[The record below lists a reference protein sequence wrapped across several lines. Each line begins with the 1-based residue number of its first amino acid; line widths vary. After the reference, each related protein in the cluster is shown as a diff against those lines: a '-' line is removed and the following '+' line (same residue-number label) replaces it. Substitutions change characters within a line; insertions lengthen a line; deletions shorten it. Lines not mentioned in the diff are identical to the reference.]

1 MKNIKKKKQRHQSHD
16 TLLDSLNEVL
26 EDVSGTKKLDS
37 RILDVEDINV
47 HDIREK
53 YHLTQME
60 FSKTF
65 GFSLRTLQ
73 QWEQGRRRPHGSAR
87 VLLKVIDY
95 APEVVSEALHH

>member
-1 MKNIKKKKQRHQSHD
+1 MKNIKKTSQDND

-26 EDVSGTKKLDS
+26 EDVKGIKKLDS
-37 RILDVEDINV
+37 RLVAVEDINV

-53 YHLTQME
+53 YHLTQRE
-60 FSKTF
+60 FSKIF

-73 QWEQGRRRPHGSAR
+73 QWEQGRRRPQGSAR

-95 APEVVSEALHH
+95 APDVVNEALHHHNA

>member
-1 MKNIKKKKQRHQSHD
+1 MKNIKKTSQDND

-26 EDVSGTKKLDS
+26 EDVKDIRTLGS
-37 RILDVEDINV
+37 RLVPIEDINV

-53 YHLTQME
+53 YHLTQRE

-73 QWEQGRRRPHGSAR
+73 QWEQGRRRPQGSAR

-95 APEVVSEALHH
+95 APDVVNEALHHHNV

>member
-1 MKNIKKKKQRHQSHD
+1 MKNIKKLRQNND

-26 EDVSGTKKLDS
+26 EDIKGIKKLDS
-37 RILDVEDINV
+37 RLVDVEDINV

-53 YHLTQME
+53 YHLTQRE
-60 FSKTF
+60 FSETF

-73 QWEQGRRRPHGSAR
+73 QWEQGRRKPQGSAR

-95 APEVVSEALHH
+95 APNVVNEISGIPGI